1 MPSVWMPRAGVNNR
15 PARAGNER
23 SHDKARRRARNEQAI
38 LTSCAMNLPSAVRR
52 AIVFM
57 TATVARDRA
66 ADRGNFCA
74 SGGKCSGTMLRMTL
88 ARATDR
94 IESTRLTLRRIAP
107 ADLLFFTRIHAVA
120 EIVRYIGHGRP
131 RSAQETEEWLQST
144 LASYEELE
152 LGQLAVVR
160 KADGA
165 LLGRCGMS
173 DLVVEAQ
180 PAPLSVPRAW
190 FGRSQAPAGVAVVQE
205 RELGYT
211 FDSASWGH
219 GYATEAAQCVFAYA
233 RDVLHLDRVIS
244 VIHPEN
250 APSLRVAGRCGVR
263 RAGQVE
269 VLGRTLGVHVWPI

>member
-1 MPSVWMPRAGVNNR
+1 MA
-15 PARAGNER
+15 
-23 SHDKARRRARNEQAI
+23 Q
-38 LTSCAMNLPSAVRR
+38 
-52 AIVFM
+52 
-57 TATVARDRA
+57 TVAPGHAD
-66 ADRGNFCA
+66 DRGNFCA
-74 SGGKCSGTMLRMTL
+74 SEGKCRVTMARMTL

-94 IESTRLTLRRIAP
+94 IESARLVLRRIAP

-131 RSAQETEEWLQST
+131 RSAQETEEWLQTT
-144 LASYEELE
+144 LTSYEELE

-180 PAPLSVPRAW
+180 PAPLAVPRAW
-190 FGRSQAPAGVAVVQE
+190 FGRAQAPAGVAVVQE

-211 FDSASWGH
+211 FDSVFWGH

-233 RDVLHLDRVIS
+233 RDVLGLERVIS
-244 VIHPEN
+244 VINNDN
-250 APSLRVAGRCGVR
+250 APSLRVAQRCGLR

-269 VLGRTLGVHVWPI
+269 LLGRTVGLHVWPT

>member
-1 MPSVWMPRAGVNNR
+1 
-15 PARAGNER
+15 
-23 SHDKARRRARNEQAI
+23 
-38 LTSCAMNLPSAVRR
+38 
-52 AIVFM
+52 M
-57 TATVARDRA
+57 TQTVARGRA
-66 ADRGNFCA
+66 PAGSNFCA
-74 SGGKCSGTMLRMTL
+74 SDGKCGVTMSRMTL

-94 IESTRLTLRRIAP
+94 IESARLVLRRIAP

-144 LASYEELE
+144 LESYEQFE

-173 DLVVEAQ
+173 DLVVEAE
-180 PAPLSVPRAW
+180 PAPLATPRAW
-190 FGRSQAPAGVAVVQE
+190 FGRTQAPAGLPVVQE

-211 FDSASWGH
+211 FDSAFWGH
-219 GYATEAAQCVFAYA
+219 GYATEAAQCVFVYA
-233 RDVLHLDRVIS
+233 RDVLGLDRIIS
-244 VIHPEN
+244 VIHGDN
-250 APSLRVAGRCGVR
+250 APSLRVAGRCGLR

-269 VLGRTLGVHVWPI
+269 VLGRMLGVHVWPT